1 MTDEFDREAPGG
13 AEAQLFGATDLPR
26 AAAPAQAAQAA
37 YRVLARKYRPTT
49 FADLIGQQ
57 PMVRTLSNAFEL
69 GRIHQAYLL
78 TGVRGVGKTTTARIL
93 ARAFNYERPAADG
106 REAISR
112 PTIDMA
118 ELGLH
123 CQAIIDSRHIDV
135 IEMDA
140 ASHTGI
146 DDVREIIENARYRPV
161 SARTKVYIIDEV
173 HMLSKQA
180 FNGLLKTLEEPP
192 EHVKFLFATTE
203 IDKVPVTVRSRCL
216 RFDLRRIETDVLVR
230 HLGKICA
237 NEGVAVEPAAL
248 AMIARAA
255 EGSVRDALSLLD
267 QAIAFGTQSG
277 AGGVRADDLS
287 AMLGLADRN
296 RIIDLFELV
305 MSGDM
310 PAALALLKE
319 QHDTGADPAQVLS
332 ELAELT
338 HLVTKLKLAPGAPK
352 DASLTEEEQRRG
364 AEFAQKLSIPVLT
377 RTWQILLKGLQEVRE
392 APRPLAAADMVLVRI
407 AYAADLPTPA
417 DALRQLGS
425 SVETRPILPS
435 NTPSGGSRSRGPG
448 AAALALAASPAPN
461 SAPQPTAAPKV
472 RVESFEAL
480 VALAVQNRD
489 IQIKTALE
497 RDVRLVRFEE
507 GSLEFALASGAS
519 SALAQMLMRK
529 LQDWTGTRW
538 MVAISSAAGAP
549 TLREQAEAKEQERR
563 VGVQADPLVRSVLE
577 RFPGAEI
584 IAVRSNAPED
594 EIVTSPVAAEP
605 SDEIAYVDEIDTQN
619 DT

>member
-13 AEAQLFGATDLPR
+13 AEAQLFGAADLPR
-26 AAAPAQAAQAA
+26 AAAASPAVQAA

-49 FADLIGQQ
+49 FADLIGQE
-57 PMVRTLSNAFEL
+57 PMVRTLANAFEL

-93 ARAFNYERPAADG
+93 ARAFNYDLPAAEG
-106 REAISR
+106 RAAVSR
-112 PTIDMA
+112 PSIDMP

-123 CQAIIDSRHIDV
+123 CQAIIDSRHVDV

-192 EHVKFLFATTE
+192 EHIKFLFATTE
-203 IDKVPVTVRSRCL
+203 IEKVPVTVRSRCL

-230 HLGKICA
+230 HLGDICA
-237 NEGVAVEPAAL
+237 KEGVAAEPVAL

-277 AGGVRADDLS
+277 AAGIRADDLS
-287 AMLGLADRN
+287 AMLGLADRS
-296 RIIDLFELV
+296 RIIDLFEML

-310 PAALALLKE
+310 PAALTLLKE

-332 ELAELT
+332 ELAEFT
-338 HLVTKLKLAPGAPK
+338 HLVTKLKLAPGTPK
-352 DASLTEEEQRRG
+352 DAALTEEEQRRG

-392 APRPLAAADMVLVRI
+392 AARPLAAADMVLVRI

-425 SVETRPILPS
+425 SMVEARSILPS
-435 NTPSGGSRSRGPG
+435 KSPSGGPRGRGPG
-448 AAALALAASPAPN
+448 ALALAASPAPN
-461 SAPQPTAAPKV
+461 PPPQLTDAPKL
-472 RVESFEAL
+472 RIESFDAL
-480 VALAVQNRD
+480 IACATQNRD

-507 GSLEFALASGAS
+507 GSIEFALALGAS
-519 SALAQMLMRK
+519 PGLAQTLMRK
-529 LQDWTGTRW
+529 LQDWTGMRW
-538 MVAISSAAGAP
+538 MVAISSAPGAP
-549 TLREQAEAKEQERR
+549 TMREQAEAKEQERR
-563 VGVQADPLVRSVLE
+563 IGVQADPLVRSVLE

-584 IAVRSNAPED
+584 VAVRSNAAED
-594 EIVTSPVAAEP
+594 EIVSPVPVAAEP
-605 SDEIAYVDEIDTQN
+605 SDEIAYVDEIDAEN